1 MTVQQNV
8 STLKPSTLRI
18 YGAGGLAV
26 NLLSP
31 YLAKQQNEETKKKFE
46 MIPEAARD
54 QACTQAADAL
64 KQAKAAMS
72 SAGK

>member
-1 MTVQQNV
+1 MAPADQQAA
-8 STLKPSTLRI
+8 L
-18 YGAGGLAV
+18 
-26 NLLSP
+26 
-31 YLAKQQNEETKKKFE
+31 KQQNEETKKKFE